1 MANTHW
7 QCKDCLNKACLAIL
21 TDTITQ
27 KYFYMAGQ
35 KSRKLYYCPI
45 QQMAKLQLNPVKAQS
60 TSWNA
65 VFIHLQ
71 FQNTGFFIHYT
82 IQTPKYKST
91 PIRRCCPI
99 SFGNSRTCANAA
111 SNQNPQ
117 HWSTVDHPIRELH
130 KENMRSTLLY
140 RSICLFISPTWSP
153 KKCTAEALG
162 APAQREEEQ
171 ELRERKREWCLGG
184 KWAPHSS
191 SDSCAVVSLILSKC
205 SSSSL
210 FPLSLSLAFSLC
222 LFIKLTCFLL
232 PALSLSVSRPQ
243 FFSTSLHWLPLGWTL
258 TAKWSWDAVTPP
270 P

>member
-21 TDTITQ
+21 THTITE

-71 FQNTGFFIHYT
+71 FQNTGFFLIHYT
-82 IQTPKYKST
+82 IQTSKYKST

-99 SFGNSRTCANAA
+99 SFGNSRACANAA

-117 HWSTVDHPIRELH
+117 HWPTVDRPIRELH
-130 KENMRSTLLY
+130 KENMRSTGPLFSIAPSVFSFRPHDLHRNAQQRLL
-140 RSICLFISPTWSP
+140 
-153 KKCTAEALG
+153 
-162 APAQREEEQ
+162 
-171 ELRERKREWCLGG
+171 ELQHSVRK
-184 KWAPHSS
+184 
-191 SDSCAVVSLILSKC
+191 SKN
-205 SSSSL
+205 
-210 FPLSLSLAFSLC
+210 
-222 LFIKLTCFLL
+222 
-232 PALSLSVSRPQ
+232 
-243 FFSTSLHWLPLGWTL
+243 
-258 TAKWSWDAVTPP
+258 
-270 P
+270 